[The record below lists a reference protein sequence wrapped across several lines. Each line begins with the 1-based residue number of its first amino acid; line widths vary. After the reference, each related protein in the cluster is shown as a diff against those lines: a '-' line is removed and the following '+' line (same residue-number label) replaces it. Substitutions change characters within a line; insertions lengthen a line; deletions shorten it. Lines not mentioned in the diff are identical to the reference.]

1 MKIATHIVRT
11 LLGLVFFVF
20 GINGFKPFMPMPT
33 DLPQEVMTVMGAF
46 MSTHY
51 LMPLIFGT
59 QLVSGALLLTNCF
72 APLAVALLAPLI
84 VNIVCYHVFFFHQG
98 LEIAIVV
105 ALLEV
110 FLAYAYRKAYAPML
124 ALRVTPN

>member
-1 MKIATHIVRT
+1 MRIATHIIRS
-11 LLGLVFFVF
+11 LLGLLFFVF

-33 DLPQEVMTVMGAF
+33 DLPQEVLTVMGAF

-59 QLVSGALLLTNCF
+59 QLVTGALLLSNCF
-72 APLAVALLAPLI
+72 APLAVAMLAPLI
-84 VNIVCYHVFFFHQG
+84 VNIVCYHVFFYHPG
-98 LEIAIVV
+98 IEIAIVV
-105 ALLEV
+105 ALFEV

-124 ALRVTPN
+124 AMRVSPN